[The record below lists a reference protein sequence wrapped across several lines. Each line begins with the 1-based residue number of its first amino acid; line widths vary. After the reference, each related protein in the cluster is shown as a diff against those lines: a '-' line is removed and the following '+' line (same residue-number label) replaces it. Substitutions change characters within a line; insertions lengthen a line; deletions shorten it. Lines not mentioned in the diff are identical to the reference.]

1 MISKLKALFIN
12 DATFLFV
19 STIIVNAGNYAI
31 NLILGRVLGPAE
43 FAEASI
49 LATAVLM
56 LSFIAVGF
64 QLTAAKYTATYNA
77 ENNTSKLYTLTNWL
91 SRRSLDI
98 GIGLCLILL
107 LAIYPIKEF
116 LQFKSVV
123 PLLLVIIC
131 IPIYFH
137 LSVSRGL
144 LQGIEKFKNLAF
156 TYISEMA
163 ARLIVTFLLV
173 FVVIKIQGGWTSEA
187 IAIGFLVSF
196 VITFFVSKQKKRR
209 TIKGLPKEDL
219 SLIYKFVF
227 VIGIYEFSQILINN
241 SDIILVKHYFENEE
255 AGLYAAL
262 ALIGRVV
269 FFATWTIV
277 TLLFPKVI
285 QKEKKGE
292 KHSHLFWGSLM
303 IVGGIGCSIILA
315 CLFMDELIINLL
327 FGSAYLSIS
336 PLLWKYAVATTL
348 FACANVFA
356 YYYMSLNKY
365 FPVALS
371 VLAGIAQIVLIVLYH
386 NTIEQVISV
395 QIILMA
401 GLLLTMICYYIFVNY
416 FTVKANSRIQE
427 KSYPLEKSFAKA
439 N

>member
-1 MISKLKALFIN
+1 MIAKLRALLLNDASFLFI
-12 DATFLFV
+12 
-19 STIIVNAGNYAI
+19 STIIVNAGNYGI
-31 NLILGRVLGPAE
+31 NLVLGRVLGPTE

-64 QLTAAKYTATYNA
+64 QLTAAKYSATYQA
-77 ENNTSKLYTLTNWL
+77 ERDNDKYHTLINWL
-91 SRRSLDI
+91 SRHSYIL
-98 GIGLCLILL
+98 GFGLSFVLL
-107 LAIYPIKEF
+107 LAVYPIKSF

-123 PLLLVIIC
+123 PLILVIIC

-137 LSVSRGL
+137 LSVSRGA

-163 ARLIVTFLLV
+163 ARLVVTFILV
-173 FVVIKIQGGWTSEA
+173 FTVIKMSGGWTSEA
-187 IAIGFLVSF
+187 ISIGFLVSF
-196 VITFFVSKQKKRR
+196 VITYFVSKQKKVS
-209 TIKGLPKEDL
+209 TQSKLPSEDL

-241 SDIILVKHYFENEE
+241 SDIILVKHYFENEQ

-285 QKEKKGE
+285 QKEQKGE
-292 KHSHLFWGSLM
+292 KHSHLFWGSLL
-303 IVGGIGCSIILA
+303 IVGGIGCSIIIA
-315 CLFMDELIINLL
+315 CLLMDELIINIL
-327 FGSAYLSIS
+327 FGSAYLSVS

-348 FACANVFA
+348 FACANVFV

-371 VLAGIAQIVLIVLYH
+371 VTAGITQVGLIVFFH
-386 NTIEQVISV
+386 DSIEQVITV
-395 QIILMA
+395 QILLMA
-401 GLLLTMICYYIFVNY
+401 GLLLAMILYYISENDSKKTTTSKDQAQLY
-416 FTVKANSRIQE
+416 Q
-427 KSYPLEKSFAKA
+427 LDKSFG
-439 N
+439 

>member
-1 MISKLKALFIN
+1 MISKIKTLIQN
-12 DATFLFV
+12 DASFLFV
-19 STIIVNAGNYAI
+19 STIIVNAGNYGI
-31 NLILGRVLGPAE
+31 NLVLGRVLGPAE

-64 QLTAAKYTATYNA
+64 QLTAAKYSATFQA
-77 ENNTSKLYTLTNWL
+77 EGNNKKLSTLINWL
-91 SRRSLDI
+91 SHRSYVL
-98 GIGLCLILL
+98 GIGLTVILILTSY
-107 LAIYPIKEF
+107 AIKEF
-116 LQFKSVV
+116 LHFKSII
-123 PLLLVIIC
+123 PLILVMVC

-137 LSVSRGL
+137 LSVSRGF
-144 LQGIEKFKNLAF
+144 LQGVEKFKRLAF

-163 ARLIVTFLLV
+163 VRLAVTFALV
-173 FVVIKIQGGWTSEA
+173 FIVIKMQGGWTSEA
-187 IAIGFLVSF
+187 IALGFLASF
-196 VITFFVSKQKKRR
+196 IATYFVSKQKKKNTRD
-209 TIKGLPKEDL
+209 KLQKQDL

-292 KHSHLFWGSLM
+292 KHSHLFWGSLLV
-303 IVGGIGCSIILA
+303 VGGIGCSIIITCFVL
-315 CLFMDELIINLL
+315 DEFIIELL
-327 FGSAYLSIS
+327 FGGAYLSVA
-336 PLLWKYAVATTL
+336 PLLWKYAIATTL

-356 YYYMSLNKY
+356 YYFMSLNKY

-371 VLAGIAQIVLIVLYH
+371 VIAGLAQIGLIIMFH
-386 NTIEQVISV
+386 QSMEQVITV
-395 QIILMA
+395 QIIIM
-401 GLLLTMICYYIFVNY
+401 GVLLFAMTIYYLYANY
-416 FTVKANSRIQE
+416 SRVVTTGAAKPNEYQ
-427 KSYPLEKSFAKA
+427 LEKSFG
-439 N
+439 

>member
-1 MISKLKALFIN
+1 MVSKLKSLLLN
-12 DATFLFV
+12 DATFLFA
-19 STIIVNAGNYAI
+19 STIIVNAGNYGI

-64 QLTAAKYTATYNA
+64 QLTTAKYSATYQA
-77 ENNTSKLYTLTNWL
+77 EEQFTKLHTLCNWL
-91 SRRSLDI
+91 LNRSYVI
-98 GIGLCLILL
+98 GIGLTLVLL
-107 LAIYPIKEF
+107 LSIYPLKEF
-116 LQFKSVV
+116 LHFKSVV
-123 PLLLVIIC
+123 PLILVIIC

-137 LSVSRGL
+137 LSVSRGY
-144 LQGIEKFKNLAF
+144 LQGVERFKNLAF
-156 TYISEMA
+156 TYISEMG
-163 ARLIVTFLLV
+163 ARLVVTFILV
-173 FVVIKIQGGWTSEA
+173 FIAIKSFGAWTSEA
-187 IAIGFLVSF
+187 IAVGFLVSF
-196 VITFFVSKQKKRR
+196 IVTYFVSKQKQKVA
-209 TIKGLPKEDL
+209 PKKLEKTDL

-241 SDIILVKHYFENEE
+241 SDIILVKHYFDNQQ

-285 QKEKKGE
+285 QKEKNGE
-292 KHSHLFWGSLM
+292 KHSHLFWGSLL

-315 CLFMDELIINLL
+315 CLLMDELIINIL
-327 FGSAYLSIS
+327 FGSEYLSIS

-371 VLAGIAQIVLIVLYH
+371 VLAGVAQIVLIVFYH
-386 NTIEQVISV
+386 SSIEQVILV

-401 GLLLTMICYYIFVNY
+401 CLLLAMTSYYIFVNISGL
-416 FTVKANSRIQE
+416 KASSKTTATGYQ
-427 KSYPLEKSFAKA
+427 LEKSFG
-439 N
+439 

>member
-1 MISKLKALFIN
+1 MIAKIKNLILNDASFLFI
-12 DATFLFV
+12 
-19 STIIVNAGNYAI
+19 STIIVNAGNYGI
-31 NLILGRVLGPAE
+31 NLVLGRVLGPAE

-64 QLTAAKYTATYNA
+64 QLTSAKYSATYQA
-77 ENNTSKLYTLTNWL
+77 EENKGKLYTLVNWL
-91 SRRSLDI
+91 SRRSFDL
-98 GIGLCLILL
+98 GIGLCIILL
-107 LAIYPIKEF
+107 LAVYPIKEF

-123 PLLLVIIC
+123 PLVLVIIC
-131 IPIYFH
+131 IPIYLH

-144 LQGIEKFKNLAF
+144 LQGIEKFRNLAF

-163 ARLIVTFLLV
+163 ARLLVTFILV
-173 FVVIKIQGGWTSEA
+173 FIVIKIQGGWTSEA

-196 VITFFVSKQKKRR
+196 VVTYFVSKQKKK
-209 TIKGLPKEDL
+209 TTLKSLPKEDL

-292 KHSHLFWGSLM
+292 KHSHLFWGSLL
-303 IVGGIGCSIILA
+303 IVGGIGCAIILA
-315 CLFMDELIINLL
+315 CLLMDELIINIL
-327 FGSAYLSIS
+327 FGSAYLSVS

-371 VLAGIAQIVLIVLYH
+371 VLAGISQVGLIAVFH
-386 NTIEQVISV
+386 NSIEQIIMV
-395 QIILMA
+395 QIALMGA
-401 GLLLTMICYYIFVNY
+401 LLLAMISYHF
-416 FTVKANSRIQE
+416 FSSLVKHRSVIDSQQSAYQVES
-427 KSYPLEKSFAKA
+427 SYT
-439 N
+439 

>member
-1 MISKLKALFIN
+1 MIAKLKALVLN
-12 DATFLFV
+12 DASFLFI
-19 STIIVNAGNYAI
+19 STIIVNAGNYGI
-31 NLILGRVLGPAE
+31 NLVLGRVLGPAE

-64 QLTAAKYTATYNA
+64 QLTAAKYTATYRA
-77 ENNTSKLYTLTNWL
+77 EGNTRKLNSLIIWL
-91 SRRSLDI
+91 SNRSYIL
-98 GIGLCLILL
+98 GVGLTLILL
-107 LAIYPIKEF
+107 LAAFTIKEF

-123 PLLLVIIC
+123 PLILVMVC

-137 LSVSRGL
+137 LSVSRGF
-144 LQGIEKFKNLAF
+144 LQGVEKFKHLAF
-156 TYISEMA
+156 TYISEMG
-163 ARLIVTFLLV
+163 ARLLVTFVLV
-173 FVVIKIQGGWTSEA
+173 FLAVKAQGGWTSEA
-187 IAIGFLVSF
+187 ISIGFLASF
-196 VITFFVSKQKKRR
+196 VVTYFVSKQKK
-209 TIKGLPKEDL
+209 KPSPEKLEKEDL

-292 KHSHLFWGSLM
+292 KHSHLFWGSLL
-303 IVGGIGCSIILA
+303 IVGGIGCIIIIA
-315 CLFMDELIINLL
+315 CLLMDELIINVL
-327 FGSAYLSIS
+327 FGSAYLSVA
-336 PLLWKYAVATTL
+336 PLLWKYAIATTL

-365 FPVALS
+365 FPVVLS
-371 VLAGIAQIVLIVLYH
+371 VVAGISQIGLIVAFH
-386 NTIEQVISV
+386 QTIEQVISV

-401 GLLLTMICYYIFVNY
+401 ALLLAMICYYIFENY
-416 FTVKANSRIQE
+416 FKVSINSNSTIAEFQ
-427 KSYPLEKSFAKA
+427 LDKSF